1 MCQLRF
7 QRDEIAALVS
17 RKKMFLKTFLLALA
31 CLSALLMN
39 ALTFSFQFLV
49 HCIALASVTQQKIP
63 LSTEKT
69 FHRQFST
76 EKTFQKQFSTEK
88 TFQKLI
94 ETEKT
99 FE

>member
-1 MCQLRF
+1 MYQLKL

-17 RKKMFLKTFLLALA
+17 RKKMFLKSFLLALD

-39 ALTFSFQFLV
+39 AQIFSFQFLV

-69 FHRQFST
+69 FQRQFST
-76 EKTFQKQFSTEK
+76 EKTFEKEFSIEK
-88 TFQKLI
+88 TF
-94 ETEKT
+94 
-99 FE
+99 